1 MAGGI
6 QDTGKTEARVQG
18 PRSNM
23 VPWGAHSDSTGK
35 DGGGIRAKAVGE
47 AGRRS
52 HILKGLEGQ
61 RN

>member
-1 MAGGI
+1 M
-6 QDTGKTEARVQG
+6 QG
-18 PRSNM
+18 PRSNIVRGELILTAQARM
-23 VPWGAHSDSTGK
+23 
-35 DGGGIRAKAVGE
+35 GGGIRAKAVGE